1 MVFIETRVFTKAICK
16 LISDEDYA
24 ELQMELCEHPDS
36 GKVIPG
42 AGGLRKIRWKGSGRG
57 KRGGT
62 RIIYYWW
69 VNKEQISMLL
79 AYPKNERDDL
89 TKDQIKILKRLM
101 EEDA

>member
-1 MVFIETRVFTKAICK
+1 M
-16 LISDEDYA
+16 
-24 ELQMELCEHPDS
+24 LQIKPLPS
-36 GKVIPG
+36 RPIRLRGKVIQG
-42 AGGLRKIRWKGSGRG
+42 SGGLRKIRWKGSGRG

-69 VNKEQISMLL
+69 VNQEQISMLL

-89 TKDQIKILKRLM
+89 TKSQINILKKLM